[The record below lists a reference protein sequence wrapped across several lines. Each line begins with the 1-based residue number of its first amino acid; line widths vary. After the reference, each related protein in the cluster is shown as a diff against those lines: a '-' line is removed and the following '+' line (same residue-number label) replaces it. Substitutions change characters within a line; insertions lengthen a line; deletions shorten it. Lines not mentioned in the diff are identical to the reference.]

1 MQPIEVLELFTSKY
15 LECGEETATTF
26 KIEQRILN
34 DFDSFTQFLE
44 SVKQLYS
51 AFPSLQVLFHCE
63 FAHEESGF
71 LFIADIDIDNTNV
84 KVQKFEIESGIEI
97 SDIFSNDNLVSKFRD
112 FYDAY
117 EDNREHS
124 IDDLLQL
131 IQNCFSC
138 GEITDIK
145 MTFSFGK
152 KNILSPQ
159 IYDVISDNIN
169 ILIFLSYKNFREYI
183 KKISLFELKAALL
196 SNKNGTLVLIQE
208 VPSNCFGD
216 YFGMFELKD
225 VFTNNKTL
233 VEFLKNKKNDIKN
246 HIKQVT
252 ETISA
257 TNVNFFLPPQFFNFI
272 KNSQSNDNSI
282 ASLFYPALL
291 FNLFI
296 SFSSFV
302 EQVKNNCLKLTID
315 GRRIV
320 FSRIEVITDDP
331 SQFKLDG
338 EIIDFTRYSDQID
351 GLYTFYS
358 RVFGAMDTGELDDTK
373 IFLSKKIISIYSR
386 TYLDFLGHIS
396 DINESTWS
404 DYKFYMHERVD
415 KFIEFKEQLTTH
427 TFNQNKELIQFNTT
441 LSETLSTTF
450 FRITGF
456 ILVFLVGLIAKAND
470 VFGKHYL
477 LIVPILLI
485 FLILFSIYRMCGI
498 RKLYNEH
505 QKQHESYIDYFS
517 RYLDERDIEK
527 LSKTIDDSIFDTEYK
542 RSICVLILVA
552 ILCLIAWLWINFGSI
567 NHYVDIIINNTT
579 L

>member
-1 MQPIEVLELFTSKY
+1 MVQPIEVLELFTSKY

-257 TNVNFFLPPQFFNFI
+257 TNVNFFLPP
-272 KNSQSNDNSI
+272 
-282 ASLFYPALL
+282 
-291 FNLFI
+291 
-296 SFSSFV
+296 
-302 EQVKNNCLKLTID
+302 
-315 GRRIV
+315 
-320 FSRIEVITDDP
+320 
-331 SQFKLDG
+331 
-338 EIIDFTRYSDQID
+338 
-351 GLYTFYS
+351 
-358 RVFGAMDTGELDDTK
+358 
-373 IFLSKKIISIYSR
+373 
-386 TYLDFLGHIS
+386 
-396 DINESTWS
+396 
-404 DYKFYMHERVD
+404 
-415 KFIEFKEQLTTH
+415 
-427 TFNQNKELIQFNTT
+427 
-441 LSETLSTTF
+441 
-450 FRITGF
+450 
-456 ILVFLVGLIAKAND
+456 
-470 VFGKHYL
+470 
-477 LIVPILLI
+477 PILQ
-485 FLILFSIYRMCGI
+485 FHKKFT
-498 RKLYNEH
+498 
-505 QKQHESYIDYFS
+505 
-517 RYLDERDIEK
+517 IE
-527 LSKTIDDSIFDTEYK
+527 
-542 RSICVLILVA
+542 
-552 ILCLIAWLWINFGSI
+552 
-567 NHYVDIIINNTT
+567 
-579 L
+579 